1 MSISVKIVLE
11 CGQPESGPTSAIHSI
26 VWEDLEP
33 MEGQE
38 HSQLITADK
47 SRVQLWDLNQ
57 MILDQEI
64 QTSSLMPNDIDA
76 QDSECL
82 VVKRDPHD

>member
-1 MSISVKIVLE
+1 MSTTVKTELD
-11 CGQPESGPTSAIHSI
+11 CGLPVDGSSASAIHSI

-47 SRVQLWDLNQ
+47 GR
-57 MILDQEI
+57 I
-64 QTSSLMPNDIDA
+64 
-76 QDSECL
+76 
-82 VVKRDPHD
+82 

>member
-1 MSISVKIVLE
+1 MKVKDELD
-11 CGQPESGPTSAIHSI
+11 CGPNDDNSAIHSI

-33 MEGQE
+33 MEGQD

-47 SRVQLWDLNQ
+47 SRLQIWDLNG
-57 MILDQEI
+57 MVAE
-64 QTSSLMPNDIDA
+64 QTIAVSALYDGGD
-76 QDSECL
+76 DLSECT